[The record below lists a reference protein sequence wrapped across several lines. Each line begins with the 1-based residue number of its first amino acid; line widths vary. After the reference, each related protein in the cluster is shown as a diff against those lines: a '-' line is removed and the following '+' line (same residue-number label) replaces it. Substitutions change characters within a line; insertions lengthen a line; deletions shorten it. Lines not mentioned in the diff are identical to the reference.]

1 MAILGPK
8 AFGDIA
14 RSILDRAFAEQEPDD
29 GLRSFAVWTERNY
42 ERDEIVV
49 AKIEEYDPTVNYPP
63 TMSGVVWAKD
73 ELDAWSFVDRLNR
86 DREYYERHNR

>member
-8 AFGDIA
+8 AFGDVA
-14 RSILDRAFAEQEPDD
+14 RAVLDKAFSQLEPDD
-29 GLRSFAVWTERNY
+29 GLRQFAVWTERNLD
-42 ERDEIVV
+42 RDEIVV
-49 AKIEEYDPTVNYPP
+49 VKIEEYDPLVYYPDIA
-63 TMSGVVWAKD
+63 GVVRAKD